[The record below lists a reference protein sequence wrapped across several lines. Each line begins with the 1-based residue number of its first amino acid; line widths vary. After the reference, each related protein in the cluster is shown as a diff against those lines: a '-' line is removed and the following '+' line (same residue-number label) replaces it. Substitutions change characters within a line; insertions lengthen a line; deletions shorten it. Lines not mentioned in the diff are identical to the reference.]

1 MAKQYSSTSITVN
14 NLFWETVVLVYGLR
28 EEVERAVGSIVRLVK
43 FLTTAYSEIKFIGE
57 KLAEER
63 AKIVWI
69 SGKLKEVKVKDDIIV
84 VNIVDEI
91 PSVDIEAIAKGTS
104 GCNVWG
110 CMGTTS
116 GAIVDTITLCKLAK
130 LGYIEADKE
139 LMDVL
144 VKTKLPVE
152 DYILVRKT
160 RISKDGEVEVNMD
173 ELKKKLVSSGVS
185 VKAGITTNLIAQYS
199 DVEYNLIRVDVIG
212 RNIGVYAVP
221 LRRKYYG
228 MKIINIMSKWFINN
242 IPEMAEHAVKQIV
255 KLSEYFYL

>member
-1 MAKQYSSTSITVN
+1 M
-14 NLFWETVVLVYGLR
+14 G
-28 EEVERAVGSIVRLVK
+28 EEVERAFGSIVRLVK

-57 KLAEER
+57 KLTEER

-69 SGKLKEVKVKDDIIV
+69 SGKLKEVKVKEDIIV
-84 VNIVDEI
+84 VNIVGGGI
-91 PSVDIEAIAKGTS
+91 PSVDIEAIAKGTY

-110 CMGTTS
+110 YMGTTS
-116 GAIVDTITLCKLAK
+116 GASVDTITLCKLAK

-160 RISKDGEVEVNMD
+160 RISKDGEVEVEED

-199 DVEYNLIRVDVIG
+199 DVEYDLIRVDVI
-212 RNIGVYAVP
+212 RRDIGVDTVSF
-221 LRRKYYG
+221 RSKYKYSG
-228 MKIINIMSKWFINN
+228 NKIISIMSKWFINN